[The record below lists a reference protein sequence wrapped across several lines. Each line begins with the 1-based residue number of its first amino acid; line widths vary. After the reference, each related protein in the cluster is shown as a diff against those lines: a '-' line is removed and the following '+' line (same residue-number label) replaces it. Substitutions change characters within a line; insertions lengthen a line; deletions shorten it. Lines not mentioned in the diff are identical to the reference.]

1 MLMFAKTSFV
11 YYMVDVFVFPNDDVK
26 HIFSKLDIIKCYL
39 CLTSTDTDSASLQ
52 FIFNCKVGSSIIE
65 DKAKWLI
72 FEVLIKLKI
81 KKLLDIFE
89 NYWDNFNAQTK
100 SLKKGVRLYEID
112 YINNQNVITI
122 AVNLNP

>member
-1 MLMFAKTSFV
+1 M
-11 YYMVDVFVFPNDDVK
+11 
-26 HIFSKLDIIKCYL
+26 
-39 CLTSTDTDSASLQ
+39 
-52 FIFNCKVGSSIIE
+52 
-65 DKAKWLI
+65 
-72 FEVLIKLKI
+72 KLKI

-122 AVNLNP
+122 AVNLNS